1 MPIGRPRSFDAD
13 EALDAALR
21 VFWSRGYEG
30 ASLPELTKA
39 MGINRPSLYA
49 AFGNKEELFKRAV
62 ERYVTGFGGA
72 LEEAIAQPTARGVA
86 EKLLTAGIAQVCG
99 KDGTAPRG
107 CMLVQSALVGGQ
119 ENSKVCEEV
128 ARCRRVGE
136 DRLKERFE
144 RAAADG
150 DLPPG
155 MAACELSRYLT
166 AVSYGM
172 AVHAAGGATCTEL
185 HGVMQIALRVFDRPE
200 SVRPSE

>member
-21 VFWSRGYEG
+21 VFWTRGYEG

-62 ERYVTGFGGA
+62 ERYVRGFGGA

-99 KDGTAPRG
+99 KDGTSPRG
-107 CMLVQSALVGGQ
+107 CMLVQSALVGG
-119 ENSKVCEEV
+119 EETTKVCDEV
-128 ARCRRVGE
+128 AKCRQAGE
-136 DRLKERFE
+136 ERLKERFE
-144 RAAADG
+144 RAAAEG
-150 DLPPG
+150 DLPAG
-155 MAACELSRYLT
+155 MDAAGLSRYLA

-172 AVHAAGGATCTEL
+172 AVHAAGGATCQDL
-185 HGVMQIALRVFDRPE
+185 HGVMQIAIRVFDSR
-200 SVRPSE
+200 